1 MRSKQLGDDS
11 TSYSGTQSIA
21 TKLSLK
27 RSKSTSKVCGRREYE
42 SLIKSTWICGYRRAT
57 LPDQPVLPRPY
68 LSDLAVDPKHR
79 RRGLARAL
87 VVAKCEAFVQ
97 DSCRE
102 TQLWIRVE
110 EANGAAVSMYA
121 TLDYHVTDQ
130 EETKDKGTLLILHKE
145 FPAKD
150 DNKSGASLDLGDCE
164 SYLVVDA
171 SSSTSSE
178 SESDLTV

>member
-1 MRSKQLGDDS
+1 MAVENTNHS
-11 TSYSGTQSIA
+11 
-21 TKLSLK
+21 
-27 RSKSTSKVCGRREYE
+27 SKVLGFVDIDARPCQ
-42 SLIKSTWICGYRRAT
+42 T
-57 LPDQPVLPRPY
+57 QPVLPRPY

-87 VVAKCEAFVQ
+87 VAKCEAFVQ

-178 SESDLTV
+178 SESESESDLTV